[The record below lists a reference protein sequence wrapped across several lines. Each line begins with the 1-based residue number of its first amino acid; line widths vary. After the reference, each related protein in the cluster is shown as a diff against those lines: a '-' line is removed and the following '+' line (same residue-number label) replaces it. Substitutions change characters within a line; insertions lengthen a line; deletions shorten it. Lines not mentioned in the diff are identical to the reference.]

1 MNSLKELNIFDE
13 GNKIF
18 VYGITNNL
26 VSRYWNSQIFIISC
40 KSNKGDYNSH
50 K

>member
-26 VSRYWNSQIFIISC
+26 VKDVCFVHLNYRQII
-40 KSNKGDYNSH
+40 DV
-50 K
+50 